1 MKTAELKK
9 TADHIERAESEEE
22 FINRLR
28 SALKEHAIEFKNW
41 CEGNYAI
48 KLGQF
53 VPTTDDWTTDDWYDE
68 FNQ

>member
-28 SALKEHAIEFKNW
+28 SALKEHAIEFVLQLSLLDIRPKSKERAEMAYND
-41 CEGNYAI
+41 
-48 KLGQF
+48 LM
-53 VPTTDDWTTDDWYDE
+53 D
-68 FNQ
+68 